1 MLQVEA
7 VHKSFG
13 DFTAVYGA
21 NLTVEQSELV
31 AVIGPNGA
39 GKTTLFNL
47 ISGQLKADKGKI
59 AFKGEEINGLP
70 PYEICKRGIGRSFQI
85 VNIFRRLTVFENV
98 QVAVLSQQRQS
109 SNLFSPAQNL
119 AVEETHGILESV
131 GLSDKASNIAG
142 SLSHG
147 DQKILEI
154 AIALGN
160 EPELLILD
168 EPTAGMSPE
177 ETAATMELIK
187 GLGRRPSP
195 IKPEGR
201 GLTILFCE
209 HDMEVVFDI
218 AQSIMVMHHGQT
230 LIQGKPE
237 EVRRNKA
244 VQEAY
249 LGFDASVSTEPSSR
263 AQAEGLVAA
272 QPNGGE
278 FDA

>member
-1 MLQVEA
+1 VN
-7 VHKSFG
+7 
-13 DFTAVYGA
+13 GA
-21 NLTVEQSELV
+21 NLAVGKGEIV

-47 ISGQLKADKGKI
+47 ITGALKRDKGRI
-59 AFKGEEINGLP
+59 IFKDEDISEYP
-70 PYEICKRGIGRSFQI
+70 PYEICKKGIARSFQI
-85 VNIFRRLTVFENV
+85 VNIFPRLTVFRNV
-98 QVAVLSQQRQS
+98 QVAVLSQQRR
-109 SNLFSPAQNL
+109 SNQLFQPAKNMVVKETNNL
-119 AVEETHGILESV
+119 LESV
-131 GLSDKASNIAG
+131 GLLDKAQSVAG

-177 ETAATMELIK
+177 ETSATMELIK
-187 GLGRRPSP
+187 RLAQM
-195 IKPEGR
+195 R

-209 HDMEVVFDI
+209 HDMDIVFSI
-218 AQSIMVMHHGQT
+218 AQSIMVMHQGRT

-237 EVRRNKA
+237 EVRNNPF

-249 LGFDASVSTEPSSR
+249 LGVE
-263 AQAEGLVAA
+263 
-272 QPNGGE
+272 
-278 FDA
+278 

>member
-21 NLTVEQSELV
+21 NLTVEKGELV

-109 SNLFSPAQNL
+109 SNLLSPAQNL

-168 EPTAGMSPE
+168 EPTAGMSPD